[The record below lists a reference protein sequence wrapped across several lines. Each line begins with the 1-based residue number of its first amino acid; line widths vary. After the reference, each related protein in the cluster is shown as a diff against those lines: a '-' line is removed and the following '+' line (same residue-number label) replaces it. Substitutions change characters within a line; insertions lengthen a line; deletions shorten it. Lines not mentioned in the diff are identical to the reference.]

1 MKNLKKCLMA
11 KEFNARYH
19 NLCNMNRN
27 FLRRTIPLVLCAL
40 FQSLISHSQSD
51 SVSVDLGVN
60 VFRMLEWKRSA
71 QLDPDVWNPY
81 LVSAGVNVQRLTIR
95 TGFGMHK
102 ENRTESPSDANG
114 QTVRDSSMS
123 RTDFRIGAAWSM
135 NLSPKWMLRVGF
147 DYVKAKQT
155 SAFRTEFINEDD
167 TQVIT
172 MYSQSHLEK
181 GIAPTLGFCWFVAPR
196 VYLSTETSFRIT
208 SFEAF
213 NRDESNLNAT
223 RIQRDFSGEKR
234 FFMAPT
240 VLYLNY
246 RF

>member
-1 MKNLKKCLMA
+1 MPTHL
-11 KEFNARYH
+11 
-19 NLCNMNRN
+19 
-27 FLRRTIPLVLCAL
+27 
-40 FQSLISHSQSD
+40 SLSLLLLLQIKVYSQTD
-51 SVSVDLGVN
+51 SLSVDLGVN

-81 LVSAGVNVQRLTIR
+81 LISAGINVQRITLR
-95 TGFGMHK
+95 AGFGMQK

-123 RTDFRIGAAWSM
+123 RSDFRIGAAWSI
-135 NLSPKWMLRVGF
+135 NISPKWLLRAGIDFVNT
-147 DYVKAKQT
+147 KQK
-155 SAFRTEFINEDD
+155 SEFRTEFINEEDA
-167 TQVIT
+167 QVIT
-172 MYSQSHLEK
+172 TFSQSHMEK
-181 GIAPTLGFCWFVAPR
+181 GIAPTLGFCWFITPR

-208 SFEAF
+208 AFEAYD
-213 NRDESNLNAT
+213 RDESNLNTT

-240 VLYLNY
+240 VLYINY